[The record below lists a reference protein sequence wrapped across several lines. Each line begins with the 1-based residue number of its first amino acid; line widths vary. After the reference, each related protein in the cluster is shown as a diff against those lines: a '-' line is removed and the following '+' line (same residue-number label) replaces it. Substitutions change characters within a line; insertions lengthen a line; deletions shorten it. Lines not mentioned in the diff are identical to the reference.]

1 MRCGSNL
8 RWTDVGETGMRHG
21 LVPDA
26 QVHAP
31 VPAISRAI
39 CLHPPPSWGV
49 GEPKAPFARRGKHG
63 CKPTA
68 SPGRGR
74 VKAHQALEACGPCPG
89 TLESPG
95 EINIKPHRN
104 TMVLK
109 RGNSPRPLSH
119 ASASPLQWQRS
130 FSVPESSARRPRCTQ
145 CRRHQPPGVGVV
157 QPQSHHQSWMDL
169 VCASSRWSRGARG
182 AARFEVQVQ
191 GLMLHPNQPLV
202 VGTSLVC
209 SLHREPEA
217 CAYQVLV
224 HNFNS
229 GQSTG
234 CMLDFGGH
242 VFSRRE
248 GTTAQQLAAVS
259 A

>member
-1 MRCGSNL
+1 
-8 RWTDVGETGMRHG
+8 MRHG

-89 TLESPG
+89 

-104 TMVLK
+104 TMVFK

-130 FSVPESSARRPRCTQ
+130 FSSPRVVRTSSSMHTVPSPSAIRCR
-145 CRRHQPPGVGVV
+145 CCAAPIPPSVLDG
-157 QPQSHHQSWMDL
+157 
-169 VCASSRWSRGARG
+169 
-182 AARFEVQVQ
+182 F
-191 GLMLHPNQPLV
+191 GLCVQPLV
-202 VGTSLVC
+202 EGREGGREVRGPSSRVDVTS
-209 SLHREPEA
+209 
-217 CAYQVLV
+217 
-224 HNFNS
+224 
-229 GQSTG
+229 QSTSG
-234 CMLDFGGH
+234 RWDKSGLLFA
-242 VFSRRE
+242 S
-248 GTTAQQLAAVS
+248 
-259 A
+259 